1 MGLDDCRLLK
11 KAADDCRRKI
21 DRLAGAEERI
31 LADLKALGLPDLKAA
46 EAEVARLREEVSA
59 AQEKAERAA
68 REFREK
74 WGERLGLV

>member
-46 EAEVARLREEVSA
+46 EAEVARLREEVA
-59 AQEKAERAA
+59 GAEALA
-68 REFREK
+68 KDAEEAFRDK
-74 WGERLGLV
+74 WSGRLRS